1 MAENNIEKYGFM
13 TEDAGSRGGVQTIQ
27 RGNRK
32 SSWIVLACIVSI
44 VALFAIGFF
53 VGYFARRLHSKSCD
67 LETKIAEQKSDF
79 GEFHAMFKE
88 SISAEKL
95 EDLMR

>member
-1 MAENNIEKYGFM
+1 MAENSVEKYGFM
-13 TEDAGSRGGVQTIQ
+13 TEETGSRRGAQTIQ
-27 RGNRK
+27 RRNRK
-32 SSWIVLACIVSI
+32 SSWIVLACIVSV
-44 VALFAIGFF
+44 VALFAIGFL

-67 LETKIAEQKSDF
+67 LEAKVAEQKSDF

>member
-1 MAENNIEKYGFM
+1 MAENSVEKYGFM
-13 TEDAGSRGGVQTIQ
+13 TEESGSQEGVQTIQ

-32 SSWIVLACIVSI
+32 SSWIVLACIVSV

-53 VGYFARRLHSKSCD
+53 VGYFARQLHSKSCD
-67 LETKIAEQKSDF
+67 LKTKGAEQKSDF